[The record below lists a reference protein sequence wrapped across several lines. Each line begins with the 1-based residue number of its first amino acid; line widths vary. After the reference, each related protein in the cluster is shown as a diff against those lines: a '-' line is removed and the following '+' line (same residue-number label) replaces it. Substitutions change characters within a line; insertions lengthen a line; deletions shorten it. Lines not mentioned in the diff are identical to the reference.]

1 MIVRLL
7 IRLLLIGLL
16 AYLVYTLWRSLL
28 GAVSGGSSDH
38 TAPRQPRD
46 GEPMVLDPQCGTHIP
61 RSDALART
69 IDGRT
74 YHFCSR
80 ECRDAF
86 VAKH

>member
-1 MIVRLL
+1 MIIRLL

-28 GAVSGGSSDH
+28 AAFTRSDGG
-38 TAPRQPRD
+38 QPPVTRPEV

-61 RSDALART
+61 RSDALT
-69 IDGRT
+69 GSVKGRT

-86 VAKH
+86 CARG